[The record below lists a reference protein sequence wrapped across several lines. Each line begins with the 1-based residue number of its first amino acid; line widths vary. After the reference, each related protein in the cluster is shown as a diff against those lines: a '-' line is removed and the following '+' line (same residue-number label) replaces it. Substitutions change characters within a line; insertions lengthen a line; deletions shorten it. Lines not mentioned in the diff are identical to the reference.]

1 MGSSQLHDVLL
12 PLSGEQLD
20 LLERLVNIDSGTD
33 DKAGVDAV
41 GRVMHAELER
51 LGLGVE
57 ADRQPR
63 LGDHLV
69 ATKAGTSAHVV
80 LLVGHLDTVFAPGTA
95 TARPFRVEGTRAY
108 GPGVYDMC
116 GGLVVLLYALRGLRE
131 VSPDAWDRLGI
142 RVVLNSDEEPGS
154 DTSREL
160 IAANARE
167 SDFACILEPAR
178 PGGEYVR
185 ARKGVARYVIRVLG
199 TAAHAG
205 NQPQLGANAI
215 AEIAAKVVE
224 LHRVTDFAS
233 GLTVNV
239 GVIRGGE
246 RVNVVPDW
254 AECEVEARLPTQ
266 ASFAVFEAA
275 LERVRAPQLVPG
287 TSVEISGGIKQH
299 PMEPRDDAEPLWS
312 ILREAGAEIG
322 FEVSAIATGGASD
335 GNTTSRFVP
344 TLDGM
349 GPRGDFAHSPREYVE
364 LPSLLERTE
373 ALARFLERWV
383 ESR

>member
-1 MGSSQLHDVLL
+1 MGSSLHDCLDQL
-12 PLSGEQLD
+12 RDEQLD

-41 GRVMHAELER
+41 GRVMRAELENV
-51 LGLGVE
+51 GLTV
-57 ADRQPR
+57 DVVPQPE

-69 ATKAGTSAHVV
+69 ATKSGTSRRVA
-80 LLVGHLDTVFAPGTA
+80 LLVGHLDTVFASGTA
-95 TARPFRVEGTRAY
+95 RARPYRVERTRAY

-131 VSPDAWDRLGI
+131 ALPPAWARLGI

-167 SDFACILEPAR
+167 AHVACILEPAR
-178 PGGEYVR
+178 PGGEYVL

-199 TAAHAG
+199 AAAHAG

-215 AEIAAKVVE
+215 AEIAAKVVA
-224 LHRVTDFAS
+224 LHQVTDFVS

-254 AECEVEARLPTQ
+254 AECEIEARLPTQ
-266 ASFAVFEAA
+266 ASFHVFEAA
-275 LERVRAPQLVPG
+275 LESLRAPQLVPG
-287 TSVEISGGIKQH
+287 TSAEIVGGIKQH
-299 PMEPRDDAEPLWS
+299 PMEPRADAAPAWS
-312 ILREAGAEIG
+312 ILQEVGAEIG

-335 GNTTSRFVP
+335 GNTTSQLIP

-364 LPSLLERTE
+364 LASVLERTE

-383 ESR
+383 EHR